1 MQIRFHDPA
10 SDFSDG
16 LAVIRAY
23 HDSLLAQGRRLLEL
37 ISEIETHGLDSGRA
51 NRLAEL
57 YAYYQRANVLHHQ
70 DEERA
75 LFPAVVGRDL
85 LVDGMI
91 ERLSL
96 DHEEI
101 EEAWRVL
108 EIDLKTLLARHTLP
122 PDFGEKAARFEKLQ
136 REHLTRENEDFL
148 PKVESSLPMSQ
159 RRVMGKAMATIRG
172 INHNQ

>member
-37 ISEIETHGLDSGRA
+37 VSEIETHGLDAGRA
-51 NRLAEL
+51 NRLVEL

-91 ERLSL
+91 ERLGL

-108 EIDLKTLLARHTLP
+108 EIDLKAMLMGHSTP
-122 PDFGEKAARFEKLQ
+122 PHVGEKADRFEKLQ
-136 REHLTRENEDFL
+136 REHLLRENEDFL
-148 PKVESSLPMSQ
+148 PLAGDKLSREQ
-159 RRVMGKAMATIRG
+159 RGRIGRVMAAMRRKIR
-172 INHNQ
+172 

>member
-10 SDFSDG
+10 TDFSDG

-23 HDSLLAQGRRLLEL
+23 HDSLLGQGRSLLDL
-37 ISEIETHGLDSGRA
+37 VSEIEAHGLDTDRA
-51 NRLAEL
+51 NRLAGL
-57 YAYYQRANVLHHQ
+57 YAYYQRANILHHQ

-75 LFPAVVGRDL
+75 LFPTVVGQDL
-85 LVDGMI
+85 LIDGMI

-108 EIDLKTLLARHTLP
+108 DIDLKAMLAHRP
-122 PDFGEKAARFEKLQ
+122 VPSQVGEKAARFEKGQ
-136 REHLTRENEDFL
+136 REHLLRENADFL
-148 PKVESSLPMSQ
+148 PRLERNLTAEQ
-159 RRVMGKAMATIRG
+159 RGKMGLSMATMRRKTR
-172 INHNQ
+172 

>member
-37 ISEIETHGLDSGRA
+37 VSEIEAHGLDPERA

-57 YAYYQRANVLHHQ
+57 YAYYQRANALHHQ

-75 LFPAVVGRDL
+75 LFPAVVGQDL
-85 LVDGMI
+85 LIDGMI
-91 ERLSL
+91 ERLGL

-108 EIDLKTLLARHTLP
+108 EIDLKAMLAGHPAP
-122 PDFGEKAARFEKLQ
+122 PQLGEKTARFEKLQ
-136 REHLTRENEDFL
+136 REHLLRENEDFL
-148 PKVESSLPMSQ
+148 PRLERVLTAEQ
-159 RRVMGKAMATIRG
+159 RGKMGHSMAAMRRKAR
-172 INHNQ
+172 

>member
-37 ISEIETHGLDSGRA
+37 VSEIETHGLDAGRA

-85 LVDGMI
+85 LIDGMI

-108 EIDLKTLLARHTLP
+108 EIDLKAVLAGDPVP
-122 PDFGEKAARFEKLQ
+122 PQLTEKAARFEKRQ
-136 REHLTRENEDFL
+136 REHLLRENEDFL
-148 PKVESSLPMSQ
+148 PRVERNLSREQ
-159 RRVMGKAMATIRG
+159 RARIGQAMVAMRRKIR
-172 INHNQ
+172 

>member
-10 SDFSDG
+10 GDFSDG

-23 HDSLLAQGRRLLEL
+23 HDSLLSQGRRLLEL
-37 ISEIETHGLDSGRA
+37 VSEIETHGLDPGRA

-91 ERLSL
+91 ERLTL

-108 EIDLKTLLARHTLP
+108 EIDLKAILAGRPLP
-122 PDFGEKAARFEKLQ
+122 GQLEEKAARFEKQQ
-136 REHLTRENEDFL
+136 REHLLRENEDFL
-148 PKVESSLPMSQ
+148 PRLERNLTTEQ
-159 RRVMGKAMATIRG
+159 RRKMGLSMAAMRRKPR
-172 INHNQ
+172 

>member
-23 HDSLLAQGRRLLEL
+23 HDSLLTQGRRLLEL
-37 ISEIETHGLDSGRA
+37 VSKIETHGIDPERA

-57 YAYYQRANVLHHQ
+57 YAYYQRANILHHQ

-91 ERLSL
+91 ERLGL

-108 EIDLKTLLARHTLP
+108 EIDLKAMLAGHPAP
-122 PDFGEKAARFEKLQ
+122 PQLGEKTARFEKLQ
-136 REHLTRENEDFL
+136 REHLLRENEDFL
-148 PKVESSLPMSQ
+148 PRLEGQLSRE
-159 RRVMGKAMATIRG
+159 RREHIGRTMAAMRRR
-172 INHNQ
+172 HR